1 MSPPLLAVEISR
13 PPVWHYDSAA
23 DFIGVASRA
32 GSPLHR
38 PPSVTPQ
45 AFLKLAATDE
55 VGDLDPFASDL
66 LDEYGEHVG

>member
-23 DFIGVASRA
+23 EFISVASRA

-55 VGDLDPFASDL
+55 VGDLDPYASDL